1 MLDPTSIGSHN
12 MDSRSTTTSARFRER
27 AVTACFSKTLVRVV
41 ALLILVIPSRGLGQ
55 LATLREQ
62 IDQSLA
68 KSPVWLQASSQS
80 DSLNL
85 RRLSLDLRNTIPTQE
100 ELDAFAGEPPE
111 GRWERWIDRFLS
123 DPLHRERMVDWFDK
137 ALMQRR
143 PFQNVDRPT
152 WIRYLRDSVDANV
165 PLDQMMREMIQSV
178 WWDKSQ
184 RAQQRFYLDRV
195 GDSHAISRDLGRVLF
210 GRDMQCAQ
218 CHDHPQIDDYLQ
230 IDYHGLLAFVS
241 AGSMVEG
248 KTTDDKGAEQKLQMY
263 VERAAG
269 DAPFESVFNKG
280 VSFRTASR
288 MLENPEKLEPYLA
301 PDARY
306 QSAAMP
312 GTFAGVPPPP
322 VSSRRALLAAQLTSE
337 NRVFATNWANRL
349 WAIMFGRGLVHPL
362 DMHHF
367 DNPASH
373 PELLQQLTTALIESK
388 FDIKPVLRQIALS
401 QAYRRG
407 RSTPLHHA
415 LDTDSVIA
423 AAPDLIKQWN
433 DQLQAELASYTS
445 RIEQADSIVN
455 THHSVMEAASNT
467 WREVQKERVTL
478 RLELDGSEA
487 KFQDANKK
495 WNDAVAAAEKATGAH
510 AALAQKIQLIDEAA
524 QKLEQAKSIGDDP
537 EIQSVIASTKAK
549 ADSLRPQ
556 LVPLE
561 QASTAA
567 AMARDS
573 AAQTKEGERVAWQAI
588 VTKLQPVEERLLQA
602 DVAMVKAR
610 MDYQTARR
618 HAAWLREDQNR
629 RERLAEWFSN
639 SAKVRDAE
647 SQMLQLAERKRTTG
661 EKQKTLG
668 DAMAAAEQSLSA
680 AQKESQ
686 AYGVLIASKTAT
698 MTEVISQ
705 RDRLTAAS
713 KALAD
718 ASALVANAGKV
729 DPAKQELEAAIALRT
744 VQLAAIETELA
755 SMTIQATALESNVNT
770 AAQSVAKSKE
780 DIHGIQLEVQAIDTN
795 TTEVQTQRKTL
806 REQCGVMRAEVESDL
821 QAVGAIA
828 AERALSPE
836 QFGWSILVAT
846 NVFAGYL
853 QNEKNELDKNA
864 PVPQD
869 ATPEQRAARDLQLT
883 RGAIDKLQ
891 SSVDNFSRL
900 YASGVG
906 QTADEFF
913 ASPDQAL
920 YVANGGAVHSWAAPS
935 GSNISAKL
943 VQATDVQQASKLLVW
958 GLLSREPQPE
968 ELRLISELIAT
979 SGDTKPAV
987 VQELVWSI
995 LAGVEFRLYP

>member
-1 MLDPTSIGSHN
+1 ML
-12 MDSRSTTTSARFRER
+12 
-27 AVTACFSKTLVRVV
+27 LV
-41 ALLILVIPSRGLGQ
+41 AIPSQGLGQ
-55 LATLREQ
+55 LATLHEQ

-68 KSPVWLQASSQS
+68 KSPVWLQASQQP
-80 DSLNL
+80 DSLSL
-85 RRLSLDLRNTIPTQE
+85 RRLSLDLRNIIPTQE
-100 ELDAFAGEPPE
+100 ELDAFASEPVE

-123 DPLHRERMVDWFDK
+123 DPLYRERMVDWFDK
-137 ALMQRR
+137 GLMQRR

-152 WIRYLRDSVDANV
+152 WIRYLRDSVDANL
-165 PLDQMMREMIQSV
+165 PLDQMMREMIQSA

-184 RAQQRFYLDRV
+184 RAQQRFYLDRG
-195 GDSHAISRDLGRVLF
+195 GDSHAIARDLGRVLF

-248 KTTDDKGAEQKLQMY
+248 KTTDEKGAEQKLQMY

-288 MLENPEKLEPYLA
+288 MLETPEKLEPYLA

-306 QSAAMP
+306 QPAAMP
-312 GTFAGVPPPP
+312 GTFAGVPAPP

-337 NRVFATNWANRL
+337 NRAFAANWANRI

-373 PELLQQLTTALIESK
+373 PELLQQLTASLVESK
-388 FDIKPVLRQIALS
+388 FDIKPVLRQIARS

-407 RSTPLHHA
+407 RSTPLHQN
-415 LDTDSVIA
+415 LDIDSVIA
-423 AAPDLIKQWN
+423 TNPDLLKQWY
-433 DQLQAELASYTS
+433 DQVQAELASYKS
-445 RIEQADSIVN
+445 RIEQADGIVN
-455 THHSVMEAASNT
+455 AHHSTMETASNS
-467 WREVQKERVTL
+467 WRDVQKERVTL
-478 RLELDGSEA
+478 RLELDGAEA
-487 KFQDANKK
+487 KFQDSNKK
-495 WNDAVAAAEKATGAH
+495 WNDAVAAADKAKGAH

-537 EIQSVIASTKAK
+537 EIQAVIATTKAK
-549 ADSLRPQ
+549 ADALRPQ

-567 AMARDS
+567 AMTRDT
-573 AAQTKEGERVAWQAI
+573 AAQTKEGERVAWQAV

-602 DVAMVKAR
+602 DIAMVQAR
-610 MDYQTARR
+610 MAYQTARR
-618 HAAWLREDQNR
+618 NAAWLREDQNR
-629 RERLAEWFSN
+629 WERLAEWFSI

-647 SQMLQLAERKRTTG
+647 TQLLQIAESLRTTG
-661 EKQKTLG
+661 ERIKVLG
-668 DAMAAAEQSLSA
+668 DSMASAEQSLA
-680 AQKESQ
+680 THQKEHQ
-686 AYGVLIASKTAT
+686 EYGLQVASK
-698 MTEVISQ
+698 MSSMSEVVSQ
-705 RDRLTAAS
+705 RDRLSAAA

-718 ASALVANAGKV
+718 ASGLVTNGGNV
-729 DPAKQELEAAIALRT
+729 EPAKQELEAAIAART
-744 VQLAAIETELA
+744 TQLASLETELV
-755 SMTIQATALESNVNT
+755 SMKTQATALESKVNA
-770 AAQSVAKSKE
+770 AAQVVGKSKE
-780 DIHGIQLEVQAIDTN
+780 DAQAAQLELQTMTTKN
-795 TTEVQTQRKTL
+795 TEVQTQRKTL

-821 QAVGAIA
+821 QAVGSIA

-864 PVPQD
+864 PLPQD
-869 ATPEQRAARDLQLT
+869 APPEQIAARELQIT

-935 GSNISAKL
+935 GNNISAKL
-943 VQATDVQQASKLLVW
+943 VQATDVQQAVKLLVW
-958 GLLSREPQPE
+958 GLLSREPQPDE
-968 ELRLISELIAT
+968 MRLISELIAK

>member
-1 MLDPTSIGSHN
+1 MH
-12 MDSRSTTTSARFRER
+12 SRATARSARFRER
-27 AVTACFSKTLVRVV
+27 AFAAHVSQTLAQVVVMLLV
-41 ALLILVIPSRGLGQ
+41 ALPSQGLGQ
-55 LATLREQ
+55 LATLHEQ
-62 IDQSLA
+62 IDQSLS
-68 KSPVWLQASSQS
+68 KSPVWLQASQQP
-80 DSLNL
+80 DSLSL
-85 RRLSLDLRNTIPTQE
+85 RRLSLDLRNIIPTQE
-100 ELDAFAGEPPE
+100 ELDAFASEPLE

-123 DPLHRERMVDWFDK
+123 DPLYRERMVDWFDK
-137 ALMQRR
+137 GMMQRR

-152 WIRYLRDSVDANV
+152 WIRYLRDSVDANLA
-165 PLDQMMREMIQSV
+165 LDQMMREMIQST

-184 RAQQRFYLDRV
+184 RAQQRFYLDRG
-195 GDSHAISRDLGRVLF
+195 GDSHAIARDLGRVLF

-263 VERAAG
+263 IERAAG

-306 QSAAMP
+306 QPAAMP
-312 GTFAGVPPPP
+312 GTFAGVPAPP

-337 NRVFATNWANRL
+337 NRAFATNWANRL
-349 WAIMFGRGLVHPL
+349 WAIMFGRGLIHPL

-373 PELLQQLTTALIESK
+373 PELLKQLTSALVESK
-388 FDIKPVLRQIALS
+388 FDIKPVLRQIARS
-401 QAYRRG
+401 QTYRRG
-407 RSTPLHHA
+407 RSTPLHQT

-423 AAPDLIKQWN
+423 ANPDLLKQWY
-433 DQLQAELASYTS
+433 DQVQAELASYKS
-445 RIEQADSIVN
+445 RIEQADGIVN
-455 THHSVMEAASNT
+455 THHSTMETASNT
-467 WREVQKERVTL
+467 WRDVQKERVTL
-478 RLELDGSEA
+478 RLELDGAEA

-495 WNDAVAAAEKATGAH
+495 WNDAVAAADKAKGAH
-510 AALAQKIQLIDEAA
+510 TALTQKIQLIDEAA

-537 EIQSVIASTKAK
+537 EIQAVIATTKAK
-549 ADSLRPQ
+549 AEALRPQ
-556 LVPLE
+556 LAPLE

-567 AMARDS
+567 ATTRDT
-573 AAQTKEGERVAWQAI
+573 AAQVKEGERAAWQAV

-610 MDYQTARR
+610 TEYQTARGN
-618 HAAWLREDQNR
+618 AAWLREDQNR
-629 RERLAEWFSN
+629 WERLAEWFSI

-647 SQMLQLAERKRTTG
+647 SQLLQIAESQRTTG
-661 EKQKTLG
+661 EKIKVLE
-668 DAMAAAEQSLSA
+668 DSIHSAEQSLSTL
-680 AQKESQ
+680 QKEHQ
-686 AYGVLIASKTAT
+686 EYGVQVASKTSS
-698 MTEVISQ
+698 MTEVVSQ
-705 RDRLTAAS
+705 RDRLTVAA

-718 ASALVANAGKV
+718 ASGLVTNGGNV
-729 DPAKQELEAAIALRT
+729 EPAKQELEAAIAARNT
-744 VQLAAIETELA
+744 QLASLETELV
-755 SMTIQATALESNVNT
+755 SMKTQATALESKVNA
-770 AAQSVAKSKE
+770 AAQVVGKSKE
-780 DIHGIQLEVQAIDTN
+780 DAQAAQLELQTITTKN
-795 TTEVQTQRKTL
+795 TEVKTQRKTL

-821 QAVGAIA
+821 QALCSIA

-853 QNEKNELDKNA
+853 QNEKNELDKSA
-864 PVPQD
+864 PLPQD
-869 ATPEQRAARDLQLT
+869 APPEQKATRELQIT
-883 RGAIDKLQ
+883 RGTIDKLQ

-935 GSNISAKL
+935 GSNLSAKL
-943 VQATDVQQASKLLVW
+943 VQATDVQQAAKLLVW

-979 SGDTKPAV
+979 SGDKKPAV

>member
-1 MLDPTSIGSHN
+1 
-12 MDSRSTTTSARFRER
+12 MDSRATARSARFRER
-27 AVTACFSKTLVRVV
+27 AFSARISTALASCAMLFVLAFPTQ
-41 ALLILVIPSRGLGQ
+41 GLGQ
-55 LATLREQ
+55 LVTLHEQ
-62 IDQSLA
+62 IDQALS
-68 KSPVWLQASSQS
+68 KSPVWLQSSPQS
-80 DSLNL
+80 ESLSL
-85 RRLSLDLRNTIPTQE
+85 RRLSLDLRNIIPTQE
-100 ELDAFAGEPPE
+100 ELDAFASEPVE

-123 DPLHRERMVDWFDK
+123 DPLYRERMVDWFDK
-137 ALMQRR
+137 GLMQRR
-143 PFQNVDRPT
+143 PFQNVDRAT
-152 WIRYLRDSVDANV
+152 WIRYLRDSVDANL

-184 RAQQRFYLDRV
+184 RAQQRFYLDRG
-195 GDSHAISRDLGRVLF
+195 GDSHGIARDLGRVLF

-248 KTTDDKGAEQKLQMY
+248 KTTDEKGAEQKLQMY
-263 VERAAG
+263 IERAAG

-306 QSAAMP
+306 QPAPMP
-312 GTFAGVPPPP
+312 GTFAGVPTPP

-337 NRVFATNWANRL
+337 NRTFATNWANRI

-373 PELLQQLTTALIESK
+373 PELLQQLTAALIESK
-388 FDIKPVLRQIALS
+388 FEIKPVLRQIARS

-407 RSTPLHHA
+407 RSTPLHQT
-415 LDTDSVIA
+415 LDPDSVIA
-423 AAPDLIKQWN
+423 AAPELLKQWN
-433 DQLQAELASYTS
+433 DQVQSELASHKS
-445 RIEQADSIVN
+445 RIEQADGIVN
-455 THHSVMEAASNT
+455 AHHATMETASNA
-467 WREVQKERVTL
+467 WRDVQKERVAL
-478 RLELDGSEA
+478 RLELDGAEA

-495 WNDAVAAAEKATGAH
+495 WNDAVAAADKAKGAH
-510 AALAQKIQLIDEAA
+510 AALAQKILLIDEAA

-537 EIQSVIASTKAK
+537 EIQAVIASTKSK
-549 ADSLRPQ
+549 AESLRPQ
-556 LVPLE
+556 LIPLE

-567 AMARDS
+567 ATARDT
-573 AAQTKEGERVAWQAI
+573 AAQAKEAERVAWQAV
-588 VTKLQPVEERLLQA
+588 VTKLQPVEERLLQS

-618 HAAWLREDQNR
+618 NAAWLREDQNR
-629 RERLAEWFSN
+629 LERLAEWFSI
-639 SAKVRDAE
+639 SANVRDSE
-647 SQMLQLAERKRTTG
+647 SQLLQLAESKRSIG
-661 EKQKTLG
+661 EKQKIFG
-668 DAMAAAEQSLSA
+668 DAMAAAEQSLAA

-686 AYGVLIASKTAT
+686 AYGVLITSKTAT

-713 KALAD
+713 KALSE
-718 ASALVANAGKV
+718 ASGLVSNAAIV
-729 DPAKQELEAAIALRT
+729 DPAKQELEAAIASRT
-744 VQLAAIETELA
+744 VQLASLETELA
-755 SMTIQATALESNVNT
+755 AMKTQATALESNVTT
-770 AAQSVAKSKE
+770 AVQLVAKSKE
-780 DIHGIQLEVQAIDTN
+780 DIQGVQIELQAIDTKN
-795 TTEVQTQRKTL
+795 SEVQTQRRTL
-806 REQCGVMRAEVESDL
+806 REQCGVMRTEVESDL

-864 PVPQD
+864 PLPQD
-869 ATPEQRAARDLQLT
+869 VSPEQKAARDLQLT

-935 GSNISAKL
+935 GNNISAKL
-943 VQATDVQQASKLLVW
+943 VQSTDVQQAAKLLVW
-958 GLLSREPQPE
+958 GLLSREPHPE
-968 ELRLISELIAT
+968 EMQLISELIAK

-987 VQELVWSI
+987 VQELVWGI